1 MHTESRPL
9 SLAGARFLRRCA
21 GESRG
26 PIGAALLGAILC
38 LLTAPLFAL
47 SLSDLSNQDAAG
59 GLRGALNQ
67 GISTAVGKLGV
78 PGGFLNNPK
87 VKIPLPPALDEVA
100 KGMRFLGRGKDAD
113 ELVESM
119 NHAAEQAVPEAKQL
133 MVSAV
138 KSMSIEDAK
147 RILTGGD
154 DSVTQF
160 FREKTAAP
168 LAVKFLPIVK
178 KVTDRSG
185 LAQRY
190 NEFAGE
196 GAKLG
201 LVKGDAVDVEH
212 YVTAKALDG
221 LYLMIGEEE
230 RAIRQNPA
238 AAASS
243 LVSKVFSALR

>member
-1 MHTESRPL
+1 MRIASLSQVLVRVLAYGLGPVRSRLMVVSAAGLIL
-9 SLAGARFLRRCA
+9 SLAAW
-21 GESRG
+21 SV
-26 PIGAALLGAILC
+26 P
-38 LLTAPLFAL
+38 AL
-47 SLSDLSNQDAAG
+47 SLSDLSEKDASG

-67 GISTAVGKLGV
+67 GISSAVGKLGV

-87 VKIPLPPALDEVA
+87 VRIPLPHALQEVA

-113 ELVESM
+113 ELEESM
-119 NHAAEQAVPEAKQL
+119 NHAAELAVPEAKQL
-133 MVSAV
+133 MVNAV
-138 KSMSIEDAK
+138 RSMSIEDAK
-147 RILTGGD
+147 KILTGGD

-178 KVTDRSG
+178 QVTDRVG

-190 NEFAGE
+190 NQFAGE

-201 LVKGDAVDVEH
+201 LVKGNEVDVEH

-230 RAIRQNPA
+230 RAIRSNPG
-238 AAASS
+238 AAASA
-243 LVSKVFSALR
+243 LVSKVFQALR